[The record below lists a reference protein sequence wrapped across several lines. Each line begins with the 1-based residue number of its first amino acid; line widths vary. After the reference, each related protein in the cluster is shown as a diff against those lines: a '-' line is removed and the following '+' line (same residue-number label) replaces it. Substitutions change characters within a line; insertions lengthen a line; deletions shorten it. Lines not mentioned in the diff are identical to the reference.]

1 MNYDIIEALSQIA
14 REKGVDLQIL
24 KDRVEASL
32 LSAARKKH
40 GQSAQVT
47 VTFDKDKGGIEMFM
61 TKTVVGTVT
70 DRGLEITAPNARS
83 YKADASVGDEIII
96 PLDVEEFGRN
106 AILAAKQVLIQGV
119 REAERERVY
128 TDFADRVGSI
138 VRGVVQQVDRGS
150 IVLKLD
156 TAEAI
161 IPAREVMH
169 RDLFRQ
175 REMVRALVIKVDK
188 EARGPQVILS
198 RTHPDFLLRLF
209 EAEVPEVTEKVVEVK
224 TVAREAGHRSKIA
237 VVSHDSRIDAVGA
250 CVGIKGSRVQTI
262 VKELGG
268 ERIDIVPWTADP
280 VVFVSRSLSP
290 ARVLNAKVDEEN
302 HQVTVVVPDDQ
313 LSLAIGKQGQNVR
326 LAAKLTACKIELHS
340 QSEYEGKAASDAADV
355 AVTDLDGA
363 SDQVAELLLA
373 AGIETASGIE
383 RLGLEELIQV
393 EGLQEATA
401 EKLYGIALAALATAR
416 AEAAAVAAKEL
427 VEEEVEEEAEAE
439 AEAGEVVEGTEAE
452 ETDTEAGVE
461 VEAEAEETG
470 AEEAEA
476 EEAEMIPAE
485 DTDTAEADEAE
496 VVEDT
501 EVVETMKEEEETP
514 EAAEEEETPAG
525 NEEAPESSD
534 ESPLTIADD
543 EATELMVDVGDTTRL
558 EKKEVEGPSGV

>member
-313 LSLAIGKQGQNVR
+313 LSLAIGKQGQN
-326 LAAKLTACKIELHS
+326 
-340 QSEYEGKAASDAADV
+340 
-355 AVTDLDGA
+355 DGA

>member
-14 REKGVDLQIL
+14 REKGVDVQIL
-24 KDRVEASL
+24 RDRVEASL
-32 LSAARKKH
+32 LSAAKKKH
-40 GQSAQVT
+40 GASAQIT
-47 VTFDKDKGGIEMFM
+47 VRFDEAKGGIEMFM
-61 TKTVVGTVT
+61 TKMVVGTVT
-70 DRGLEITAPNARS
+70 DRGVEITAPRARA
-83 YKADASVGDEIII
+83 YRADASVGDEIVI

-128 TDFADRVGSI
+128 TDFAERVGSI

-175 REMVRALVIKVDK
+175 REMVRAFVIKVDK

-198 RTHPDFLLRLF
+198 RTHPDFLVKLF
-209 EAEVPEVTEKVVEVK
+209 EAEVPEILEKVVEVK
-224 TVAREAGHRSKIA
+224 AVAREAGHRSKIA

-250 CVGIKGSRVQTI
+250 CVGIKGSRVQAI

-290 ARVLNAKVDEEN
+290 ARVINAKANEAN

-326 LAAKLTACKIELHS
+326 LAAKLTGWKIELHS
-340 QSEYEGKAASDAADV
+340 QSEFVVKAASEQADV
-355 AVTDLDGA
+355 DLE
-363 SDQVAELLLA
+363 ELEGIPATAIAPLAA
-373 AGIETASGIE
+373 AGIEMASDVERGGLDDLLKIE
-383 RLGLEELIQV
+383 ALG
-393 EGLQEATA
+393 EATA

-416 AEAAAVAAKEL
+416 AEAAATAARIMEEG
-427 VEEEVEEEAEAE
+427 VDEDEDEDEEEEEEE
-439 AEAGEVVEGTEAE
+439 
-452 ETDTEAGVE
+452 
-461 VEAEAEETG
+461 
-470 AEEAEA
+470 
-476 EEAEMIPAE
+476 
-485 DTDTAEADEAE
+485 EADEATDE
-496 VVEDT
+496 AESAPEGDGTDAVDPPAED
-501 EVVETMKEEEETP
+501 ERETAKAMAGDP
-514 EAAEEEETPAG
+514 AAESADPDGAAQDEPAG
-525 NEEAPESSD
+525 S
-534 ESPLTIADD
+534 
-543 EATELMVDVGDTTRL
+543 
-558 EKKEVEGPSGV
+558 